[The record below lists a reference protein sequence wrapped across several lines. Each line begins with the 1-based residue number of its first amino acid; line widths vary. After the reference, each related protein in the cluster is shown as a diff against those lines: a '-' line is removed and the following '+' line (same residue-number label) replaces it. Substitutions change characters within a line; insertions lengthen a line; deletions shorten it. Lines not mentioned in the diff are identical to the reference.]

1 MDSKSLLKFFFA
13 DIMPC
18 LIIVTILRW
27 GVGEISTVPTG
38 SMERTIMPDDY
49 VIISKLHYGPRI
61 TMTPLQVPLTHQ
73 KTHLLK
79 IKSYLEWIK
88 IPYFRLPGFSKIKRN
103 DIVSFNNPEEIFLPV
118 DIRTFYIKRCIGLPG
133 EEIKM
138 INNKVYI
145 NNEEIKNCEKS
156 IAQYTFTCEQILP
169 ESFFKMHGINTH
181 FYKTGYNEYIIELEE
196 KQKEDFL
203 KKNFLPNIKLFSKKP
218 TKTKLFI
225 EDANYKDI
233 TNWGPIK
240 IPHKGMK
247 ININKETLALYGNT
261 IINYDHNKKK
271 CEIKG
276 NELYIDGQ
284 KIDEYIFKQD
294 YFFMIGDNRHGSV
307 DSRFWGFVPEDHIHG
322 KCISIFDF
330 YILVLIII
338 LILFLF
344 FLQDKI
350 FRFIIETI
358 KKIKKSLFH

>member
-1 MDSKSLLKFFFA
+1 MDSKGLCNFFFA
-13 DIMPC
+13 DIIPC
-18 LIIVTILRW
+18 LLIATLLRW

-49 VIISKLHYGPRI
+49 VVLSKLHYGPRI
-61 TMTPLQVPLTHQ
+61 AMTPLQVPLTHQ

-88 IPYFRLPGFSKIKRN
+88 IPYFRFPGFSKVKRN
-103 DIVSFNNPEEIFLPV
+103 DIVSFNNPQETFLPV
-118 DIRTFYIKRCIGLPG
+118 DMRTFYIKRCMGLPG
-133 EEIKM
+133 DEIEM

-156 IAQYTFTCEQILP
+156 IAQYSFACEQILP

-181 FYKTGYNEYIIELEE
+181 FYKDASNEYIVELEE
-196 KQKEDFL
+196 KLLKE
-203 KKNFLPNIKLFSKKP
+203 NPLPNIKLCSKRP

-225 EDANYKDI
+225 EAANYKDI

-240 IPHKGMK
+240 IPHKDMR
-247 ININKETLALYGNT
+247 ININKETLALYGDT
-261 IINYDHNKKK
+261 IVNYDNNESK
-271 CEIKG
+271 CEIRN

-294 YFFMIGDNRHGSV
+294 YFFMIGDNRHDSV
-307 DSRFWGFVPEDHIHG
+307 DSRFWGFVPEDHIYG
-322 KCISIFDF
+322 KCIFIFNL
-330 YILVLIII
+330 YMLVLIII
-338 LILFLF
+338 LILLLFLF
-344 FLQDKI
+344 QDKI
-350 FRFIIETI
+350 FRFIIATI

>member
-49 VIISKLHYGPRI
+49 VILSKLHYGPRI
-61 TMTPLQVPLTHQ
+61 TMTPLQIPLTHQ

-203 KKNFLPNIKLFSKKP
+203 KKNFLPNIKLCSKRP

-261 IINYDHNKKK
+261 IINYDHNENK
-271 CEIKG
+271 CEIRD

-294 YFFMIGDNRHGSV
+294 YFFMIGDNRHDSV

-338 LILFLF
+338 LILSLF
-344 FLQDKI
+344 FFQDKI